1 MMVIIV
7 FLIMIV
13 LMVLPVYILG
23 KYVYNSDINKESK
36 KILKK
41 IMVFGMVLAI
51 IAGICS
57 NVILRIFPD
66 TSSIWDKIFHYF
78 IAIAL
83 IEEFSKFL
91 PGYFIGVKSSEF
103 DEVYDAIVYM
113 VFSALG
119 FALIENIFYVSQ
131 GSLFTAISRFIFT
144 VPMHVSCGIIMGYFI
159 GIAYKKMNNG
169 NKFYYFLNM
178 FFSILVPTL
187 YHGLFD
193 FGLNYSY
200 TLEVIVLILD
210 IFIIIWSIFKV
221 KAVSKEPEKINIK

>member
-78 IAIAL
+78 IAIAF

-91 PGYFIGVKSSEF
+91 PKFLKYGLKSL
-103 DEVYDAIVYM
+103 IN
-113 VFSALG
+113 VFL
-119 FALIENIFYVSQ
+119 
-131 GSLFTAISRFIFT
+131 
-144 VPMHVSCGIIMGYFI
+144 
-159 GIAYKKMNNG
+159 
-169 NKFYYFLNM
+169 
-178 FFSILVPTL
+178 
-187 YHGLFD
+187 
-193 FGLNYSY
+193 
-200 TLEVIVLILD
+200 
-210 IFIIIWSIFKV
+210 
-221 KAVSKEPEKINIK
+221 